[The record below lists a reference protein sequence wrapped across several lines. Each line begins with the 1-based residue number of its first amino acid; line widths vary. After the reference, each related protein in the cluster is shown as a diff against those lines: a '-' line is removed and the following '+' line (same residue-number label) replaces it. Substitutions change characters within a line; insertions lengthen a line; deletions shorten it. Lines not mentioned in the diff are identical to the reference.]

1 MYFLAGKNGIRKLTD
16 YRYRIP
22 GATPTPTGEGEKNLR
37 ITGIG
42 SPYEQ
47 YNGDYR
53 RDQSAVYATPGTA
66 GQQWTQDGGGGMLT
80 INSAG
85 QWALTM
91 GNVTSNSDKL
101 ATAGWPWES
110 VFLWDSMG
118 QTVTMVIAAL
128 DDDNPESAWRQ
139 IVGDDMICSAS
150 GNFQV
155 GDDTH
160 AIILGKDYPVVSV
173 GSDEI
178 AQLWTGENLDIGELG
193 FYYNGDPTVGA
204 VYGSL
209 VGADQA
215 TLLDY
220 KLRGVEYN
228 PSIDGRIDFN
238 SFLPA
243 FRSIGTGDFELEI
256 EFELGPFGGSA
267 YIFQMPASN
276 TTACLGVWALTST
289 DGNALIQSSCMLIGT
304 SYQLLAVPYTTGIH
318 TAEISRAAGVVTIDI
333 DGTSQSWT
341 GDAID
346 LSTATMLAPYNNADC
361 ILHSVKLTSGGVSR
375 WAIDGVPLATPSR
388 YTLPSRA
395 HLDALITLAGG
406 STIAG
411 KMLKSAGSV
420 NSGGAWA
427 NPPAVNFAADNRTW
441 TEYIDTIN
449 QQWDLTHQYKLRV
462 KFYLSSLP
470 GAALCVFGNSG
481 AGGPVSLLIE
491 QTGRLRAYTHH
502 YWRSDA
508 QRFASRLTS
517 IALEAG
523 KVYEAE
529 VSTEPTTVRL
539 EILTAGYE
547 YNGIDELGTMP
558 AAERITVSNVISNF
572 PGNLLELEI
581 TDMTTG
587 AVIFSPAHADLYH
600 DEVTGVDR
608 FGFAMLPGGLLIN
621 GTSQNISQRGLLLGL
636 DPAYAGT
643 RFLDFYYYNAGAAL
657 NSAGAANAV
666 AASVRALKTRGEL
679 ALDGRKIPTVL
690 IGLQSWTAENDRNTE
705 FSTPRNDATLN
716 DIYGPVYDYQQTL
729 ERDAALAASGSCW
742 RVPRWDEFQILI
754 DTATGDAL
762 KSREGWEANSGKNTS
777 GFNALPGGRTAASL
791 YVGQHSML
799 GSVTPGSADDTWRA
813 LALTSSNQTA
823 ASGGGS
829 LVTGFSLRLVKRFYD
844 VLMPWGEML
853 RFVKIGS
860 LFIAQTNLTYRG
872 QSGTLGR
879 YYNNDS
885 TLSYLGLLYTPAEA
899 EILRKEFRD
908 AGLPFEIPS
917 NTVFISTLAKYNG
930 GTAATQGKKLKA
942 ATGWANPDYAG
953 TDDYEFSALPG
964 GERNNTSASFYGL
977 GAFVSFLVR
986 FGAKYSCIRMLGEN
1000 DKIVG
1005 GWQAEADDTV
1015 AAAYIRLVYEV
1026 S

>member
-1 MYFLAGKNGIRKLTD
+1 MPVFLLSQAAGAVRLSD
-16 YRYRIP
+16 
-22 GATPTPTGEGEKNLR
+22 AQVSTPTGFK
-37 ITGIG
+37 
-42 SPYEQ
+42 Q
-47 YNGDYR
+47 VK
-53 RDQSAVYATPGTA
+53 A
-66 GQQWTQDGGGGMLT
+66 
-80 INSAG
+80 
-85 QWALTM
+85 
-91 GNVTSNSDKL
+91 
-101 ATAGWPWES
+101 
-110 VFLWDSMG
+110 
-118 QTVTMVIAAL
+118 
-128 DDDNPESAWRQ
+128 DDDR
-139 IVGDDMICSAS
+139 VGYR
-150 GNFQV
+150 GRWHQV

-178 AQLWTGENLDIGELG
+178 AQLWTGENLDVGELG
-193 FYYNGDPTVGA
+193 FYYNNDPAIGA

-209 VGADQA
+209 VGADMA

-238 SFLPA
+238 SFLPV

-256 EFELGPFGGSA
+256 KFDLGQLGKNA

-276 TTACLGVWALTST
+276 TTACLGVWVLTSI
-289 DGNALIQSSCMLIGT
+289 DGSALIQSSCMLIGT

-318 TAEISRAAGVVTIDI
+318 TAEISRVAGTVKVDI

-361 ILHSVKLTSGGVSR
+361 ILHSVKLTSGGVTK
-375 WAIDGVPLATPSR
+375 WAIDGVPLETPSR
-388 YTLPSRA
+388 YTLPLRA
-395 HLDALITLAGG
+395 HLGALITLAGG
-406 STIAG
+406 SAIAG

-427 NPPAVNFAADNRTW
+427 DPPEGSEDAV
-441 TEYIDTIN
+441 
-449 QQWDLTHQYKLRV
+449 
-462 KFYLSSLP
+462 
-470 GAALCVFGNSG
+470 
-481 AGGPVSLLIE
+481 
-491 QTGRLRAYTHH
+491 
-502 YWRSDA
+502 
-508 QRFASRLTS
+508 
-517 IALEAG
+517 
-523 KVYEAE
+523 
-529 VSTEPTTVRL
+529 
-539 EILTAGYE
+539 
-547 YNGIDELGTMP
+547 
-558 AAERITVSNVISNF
+558 
-572 PGNLLELEI
+572 
-581 TDMTTG
+581 
-587 AVIFSPAHADLYH
+587 
-600 DEVTGVDR
+600 GVDR
-608 FGFAMLPGGLLIN
+608 FGFALLPGGLILS
-621 GTSQNISQRGLLLGL
+621 GVSSNISRRGPIIGL
-636 DPAYAGT
+636 DTININDIRY
-643 RFLDFYYYNAGAAL
+643 LDINYHTAIGQL
-657 NSAGAANAV
+657 NSANNTAAIYI
-666 AASVRALKTRGEL
+666 RALKTRGEL
-679 ALDGRKIPTVL
+679 VLDGQKIPTVL
-690 IGLQSWTAENDRNTE
+690 IGMQSWTAENDRNTE

-716 DIYGPVYDYQQTL
+716 SIYGPVYDYQQTL

-754 DTATGDAL
+754 DTATGNAL

-799 GSVTPGSADDTWRA
+799 GSVTLGSADDTWRA

-844 VLMPWGEML
+844 VLMPWGQML

-860 LFIAQTNLTYRG
+860 TFIAQTNLTYRG

-879 YYNNDS
+879 YYNDDP
-885 TLSYLGLLYTPAEA
+885 TLAYLGLLYTPAEA
-899 EILRKEFRD
+899 EILRKDFRD
-908 AGLPFEIPS
+908 AGLPFDVPTNMI
-917 NTVFISTLAKYNG
+917 FISTLATYNG
-930 GTAATQGKKLKA
+930 GTVYTQGKKLKA

-1005 GWQAEADDTV
+1005 GWQADADNTV

>member
-1 MYFLAGKNGIRKLTD
+1 MYFLAGKNGIRKLAD

-66 GQQWTQDGGGGMLT
+66 GQQWTQDGGGGKLT

-118 QTVTMVIAAL
+118 PTVTMVIAAL

-139 IVGDDMICSAS
+139 IVGDDKICSAS
-150 GNFQV
+150 GNFQI

-160 AIILGKDYPVVSV
+160 TVVLGKDYPVVSV

-178 AQLWTGENLDIGELG
+178 AQLWTGENLDVGELG
-193 FYYNGDPTVGA
+193 FYYNNDPAIGA
-204 VYGSL
+204 AYGSL
-209 VGADQA
+209 VGADMA

-220 KLRGVEYN
+220 KLRGVAYN

-238 SFLPA
+238 SFLPV
-243 FRSIGTGDFELEI
+243 FKSIGIGDFELEI
-256 EFELGPFGGSA
+256 KFDLGPFGGNG
-267 YIFQMPASN
+267 YIFQMPASG

-318 TAEISRAAGVVTIDI
+318 TAEISRVAGTVKVDI
-333 DGTSQSWT
+333 DGTSQSFT
-341 GDAID
+341 GDVID
-346 LSTATMLAPYNNADC
+346 LSAATMLAPYNNADC
-361 ILHSVKLTSGGVSR
+361 ILHSVKLTSGGVSK
-375 WAIDGVPLATPSR
+375 WAIDGVPLETPSR

-395 HLDALITLAGG
+395 HLDALVTMAGG
-406 STIAG
+406 SAIAG

-427 NPPAVNFAADNRTW
+427 VPPGSRGDAV
-441 TEYIDTIN
+441 
-449 QQWDLTHQYKLRV
+449 
-462 KFYLSSLP
+462 
-470 GAALCVFGNSG
+470 
-481 AGGPVSLLIE
+481 
-491 QTGRLRAYTHH
+491 
-502 YWRSDA
+502 
-508 QRFASRLTS
+508 
-517 IALEAG
+517 
-523 KVYEAE
+523 
-529 VSTEPTTVRL
+529 
-539 EILTAGYE
+539 
-547 YNGIDELGTMP
+547 
-558 AAERITVSNVISNF
+558 
-572 PGNLLELEI
+572 
-581 TDMTTG
+581 
-587 AVIFSPAHADLYH
+587 
-600 DEVTGVDR
+600 GVDR

-621 GTSQNISQRGLLLGL
+621 GTSQNLSQRGLLMGL
-636 DPAYAGT
+636 DPAYSGT
-643 RFLDFYYYNAGAAL
+643 RFLDLYYYNAGAAL
-657 NSAGAANAV
+657 NSAGAGNAV
-666 AASVRALKTRGEL
+666 AASVRALKTRGKL
-679 ALDGRKIPTVL
+679 LLDGQLIPTVL
-690 IGLQSWTAENDRNTE
+690 VGMQSWTAENDRNTE

-716 DIYGPVYDYQQTL
+716 AIYGPVYNYQQAL

-742 RVPRWDEFQILI
+742 RVPRWDEYQILI

-762 KSREGWEANSGKNTS
+762 KSRVGWEANPGKNTN
-777 GFNALPGGRTAASL
+777 GFNALPGGRTAAST
-791 YVGQHSML
+791 YVGQQAML

-829 LVTGFSLRLVKRFYD
+829 RATGFSLRLVKRFYD
-844 VLMPWGEML
+844 VLMPWGQML

-860 LFIAQTNLTYRG
+860 LFIAQKNLAWRG

-879 YYNNDS
+879 YYNDDPA
-885 TLSYLGLLYTPAEA
+885 LAHLGLLYTPAEA
-899 EILRKEFRD
+899 EILRKYFRD
-908 AGLPFEIPS
+908 AGLPFDIPA
-917 NTVFISTLAKYNG
+917 NTVFISTLATYDG
-930 GTAATQGKKLKA
+930 GTVDTQGKKLKA
-942 ATGWANPDYAG
+942 TTGWTSESAAG
-953 TDDYEFSALPG
+953 TDDYEFTALPG
-964 GERNNTSASFYGL
+964 GEIGTDGKAQSLGSIASFLALYDDRYTCDRLYG
-977 GAFVSFLVR
+977 SN
-986 FGAKYSCIRMLGEN
+986 S
-1000 DKIVG
+1000 KILG
-1005 GWQAEADDTV
+1005 GWAVDADNTV
-1015 AAAYIRLVYEV
+1015 AAAYIRLIYKV

>member
-1 MYFLAGKNGIRKLTD
+1 MPVFLLSQAAGVVRLSD
-16 YRYRIP
+16 
-22 GATPTPTGEGEKNLR
+22 AQVSTPTGFKQVKADDRVG
-37 ITGIG
+37 
-42 SPYEQ
+42 
-47 YNGDYR
+47 YR
-53 RDQSAVYATPGTA
+53 DR
-66 GQQWTQDGGGGMLT
+66 WH
-80 INSAG
+80 
-85 QWALTM
+85 
-91 GNVTSNSDKL
+91 
-101 ATAGWPWES
+101 
-110 VFLWDSMG
+110 
-118 QTVTMVIAAL
+118 
-128 DDDNPESAWRQ
+128 
-139 IVGDDMICSAS
+139 
-150 GNFQV
+150 QV

-160 AIILGKDYPVVSV
+160 AIILDKDYPVVSV
-173 GSDEI
+173 GADEI
-178 AQLWTGENLDIGELG
+178 AQLWTGENLNVGERG
-193 FYYNGDPTVGA
+193 FYYNNDPTIGSA
-204 VYGSL
+204 YGSL
-209 VGADQA
+209 VGADMA

-220 KLRGVEYN
+220 KLRGVAYN

-238 SFLPA
+238 SFLPV
-243 FRSIGTGDFELEI
+243 FKSIGIGDFELEI
-256 EFELGPFGGSA
+256 KFDLGPFGGNG
-267 YIFQMPASN
+267 YIFQMPASG

-318 TAEISRAAGVVTIDI
+318 TAEISRVAGTVKVDI
-333 DGTSQSWT
+333 DGTSQSFT
-341 GDAID
+341 GDVID
-346 LSTATMLAPYNNADC
+346 LSAATMLAPYNNADC
-361 ILHSVKLTSGGVSR
+361 ILHSVKLTSGGVSK
-375 WAIDGVPLATPSR
+375 WAIDGVPLETPSR
-388 YTLPSRA
+388 YTLPSQA
-395 HLDALITLAGG
+395 HLNALVTLAGG
-406 STIAG
+406 SAIAG

-420 NSGGAWA
+420 SDGGAWA
-427 NPPAVNFAADNRTW
+427 DPPEGSEDAVGVNRF
-441 TEYIDTIN
+441 D
-449 QQWDLTHQYKLRV
+449 
-462 KFYLSSLP
+462 
-470 GAALCVFGNSG
+470 
-481 AGGPVSLLIE
+481 
-491 QTGRLRAYTHH
+491 
-502 YWRSDA
+502 
-508 QRFASRLTS
+508 
-517 IALEAG
+517 
-523 KVYEAE
+523 
-529 VSTEPTTVRL
+529 
-539 EILTAGYE
+539 
-547 YNGIDELGTMP
+547 
-558 AAERITVSNVISNF
+558 
-572 PGNLLELEI
+572 
-581 TDMTTG
+581 
-587 AVIFSPAHADLYH
+587 
-600 DEVTGVDR
+600 
-608 FGFAMLPGGLLIN
+608 FAMLPGGLTLN
-621 GTSQNISQRGLLLGL
+621 GTSQSISQRGLLLGL
-636 DPAYAGT
+636 DPTYAGT

-908 AGLPFEIPS
+908 AGLPFDVP
-917 NTVFISTLAKYNG
+917 NNLVFVSTLATYNG
-930 GTAATQGKKLKA
+930 GTAATQGKKLKST
-942 ATGWANPDYAG
+942 TGWTYASQAG
-953 TDDYEFSALPG
+953 TDDYEFTALPG
-964 GERNNTSASFYGL
+964 GERGTDGVFQSVGTL
-977 GAFVSFLVR
+977 VSFLAR
-986 FGAKYSCIRMLGEN
+986 YGEQYTCDRLYGSN
-1000 DKIVG
+1000 DKILG
-1005 GWQAEADDTV
+1005 GWAVDADNTV